1 MTVAIR
7 VVGLAG
13 VLALLTACGGA
24 AQSASNAIEG
34 AANSAGKGTDGYAL
48 GGTVAGLSGNGLI
61 LKMRDGSDLPIET
74 NGTFT
79 FPGSLA
85 SGTAYSI
92 SISQQPDVRRELCT
106 VTNGAGIVGNNDVSS
121 ISVNCAIAAGFVYV
135 IDNDN
140 QIAAYGFTPGS
151 GAPISAG
158 SFPGPS
164 STGSIPLAQVVVA
177 APSGNFLYVLSK
189 QPNQIS
195 TFAIDPNQGALTPI
209 NIPVGTGVGPVHM
222 VMSPNGS
229 FLFVYNIQT
238 NNIQTVQT
246 FTVDSATGA
255 LTPAGTV
262 QLQNTNCTA
271 ATCPGA
277 GDFSIRSDSK
287 YLYVLAYDGVNNTS
301 SVTPYAIDSV
311 TGGLTGGTAITFPTN
326 AAGTS
331 LSIDPLGRFLYVAK
345 AVSPDGISD
354 GTSQSATVVSYI
366 LDPITGALAP
376 GSTTVVANGASLM
389 APDPTGVYLYAI
401 YSGCCASYSNILAL
415 AVDPSS
421 GALSQIGAAV
431 PISGSP
437 QAAVSD
443 PSGAFLFLGNSAAAS
458 FSPHNQSWSDLDS
471 FTITTSGANAGAAT
485 LSGQGTQ
492 FPYGTVGVGELAIV
506 E

>member
-177 APSGNFLYVLSK
+177 
-189 QPNQIS
+189 
-195 TFAIDPNQGALTPI
+195 
-209 NIPVGTGVGPVHM
+209 
-222 VMSPNGS
+222 
-229 FLFVYNIQT
+229 
-238 NNIQTVQT
+238 
-246 FTVDSATGA
+246 
-255 LTPAGTV
+255 
-262 QLQNTNCTA
+262 
-271 ATCPGA
+271 
-277 GDFSIRSDSK
+277 
-287 YLYVLAYDGVNNTS
+287 
-301 SVTPYAIDSV
+301 
-311 TGGLTGGTAITFPTN
+311 
-326 AAGTS
+326 
-331 LSIDPLGRFLYVAK
+331 
-345 AVSPDGISD
+345 
-354 GTSQSATVVSYI
+354 
-366 LDPITGALAP
+366 
-376 GSTTVVANGASLM
+376 
-389 APDPTGVYLYAI
+389 
-401 YSGCCASYSNILAL
+401 
-415 AVDPSS
+415 
-421 GALSQIGAAV
+421 
-431 PISGSP
+431 
-437 QAAVSD
+437 
-443 PSGAFLFLGNSAAAS
+443 
-458 FSPHNQSWSDLDS
+458 
-471 FTITTSGANAGAAT
+471 
-485 LSGQGTQ
+485 
-492 FPYGTVGVGELAIV
+492 
-506 E
+506 